1 MTDQGKVYPLVLRV
15 VLGIFL
21 VALLGGVAMIGWK
34 RSRSAADM
42 APTEPMVPRDGIPP
56 IDRSAPVETE
66 TATFALG

>member
-1 MTDQGKVYPLVLRV
+1 MTDQGKVYPLVLRI

-21 VALLGGVAMIGWK
+21 VALLGGIAMIGWQ
-34 RSRSAADM
+34 RSKSVADR
-42 APTEPMVPRDGIPP
+42 ALSEPVVSRDGIPP